1 MNTLKKLLL
10 ALTCLSLFT
19 ACNKDDSQ
27 DEELPLRMNQFIQ
40 NCLSTFYFWNDQM
53 PNLSPES
60 VNDPNK
66 YFKQLLFKD
75 DKWSLITDDVDGL
88 MAELAG
94 TNETYGYELAGG
106 QFKDS
111 KQCFAIVLYTYP
123 GSPARKFLDRG
134 DAITQI
140 NWKNITEDDFPEF
153 DKLGTITLGIAKV
166 QGNTIGP
173 VERIVTLESKVMDSD
188 PVLVSQFF
196 EKGAHKIGYLMYT
209 SFTSNFNS
217 SLEKTFNEFKA
228 KGITDL
234 ILDLRYNHGG
244 DDQAAAFLCSAI
256 APKDKAVKGA
266 LLSKERWNTA
276 CQQVFENDPQYDEL
290 LNRYF
295 IDVNCN
301 LDLPSKKVYILTSH
315 ETASASEYTIAS
327 LKAFMDVTLV
337 GTRTYGK
344 YFTMYSFAPQYEENG
359 KIVQDKELANWLI
372 FPVCSRFTNINGYP
386 DFSNGLEPDV
396 YVEDDPFNGIGL
408 GWQNEP
414 LLAKA
419 IALISGEN
427 PMPIKAQNDIIA
439 RGKNT
444 ASSFIMLPKTLNDIK
459 DNRVIYMKQ

>member
-10 ALTCLSLFT
+10 VLMCLSLFT

-27 DEELPLRMNQFIQ
+27 NEKLSLRMNQFIRD
-40 NCLSTFYFWNDQM
+40 CLSTFYFWNDKI

-94 TNETYGYELAGG
+94 TGETYGYELAGR
-106 QFKDS
+106 QFINS
-111 KQCFAIVLYTYP
+111 KQCFAIVLYTHP
-123 GSPARKFLDRG
+123 GSPAHKSLNRG
-134 DAITQI
+134 DVILQI
-140 NWKNITEDDFPEF
+140 NWKDITEDDLPKF
-153 DKLGTITLGIAKV
+153 DEHGKLTLGIAKA

-173 VERIVTLESKVMDSD
+173 VEKVVFLESKVMDTD
-188 PVLVSQFF
+188 PVLVTQFF
-196 EKGAHKIGYLMYT
+196 DKGAHKIGYLMYT

-217 SLEKTFNEFKA
+217 SLEKAFNEFKA

-234 ILDLRYNHGG
+234 VLDLRYNHGG
-244 DDQAAAFLCSAI
+244 DSDAAAFLCSAI

-266 LLSKERWNTA
+266 LLSKERWNTV
-276 CQQVFENDPQYDEL
+276 CQQAFENDPAYDQF

-301 LDLPSKKVYILTSH
+301 LDLPSKKVYILTSQQ
-315 ETASASEYTIAS
+315 TASASEYTIAC
-327 LKAFMDVTLV
+327 LKAFMDVTLI
-337 GTRTYGK
+337 GTKTYGK
-344 YFTMYSFAPQYEENG
+344 YFTMYSFAPQVEENG
-359 KIVQDKELANWLI
+359 KMVQDKELANWLI
-372 FPVCSRFTNINGYP
+372 FPVCSRFTNIDGYP
-386 DFSNGLEPDV
+386 NLLDGMKPDIE
-396 YVEDDPFNGIGL
+396 VEDNPLNGIEL

-419 IALISGEN
+419 IALIRGEN
-427 PMPIKAQNDIIA
+427 PEPMKAKNDNIA
-439 RGKNT
+439 RENET
-444 ASSFIMLPKTLNDIK
+444 EASFIMLPKTLNDIM
-459 DNRVIYMKQ
+459 DNHIINIK